1 MKLEF
6 TKNLEKAEELDN
18 LKTRVLKYVLYKKRT
33 ELEVREKFKG
43 CDENLLE
50 DVIEFLKEYNY
61 INDDEYIERSITE
74 FKNLKNLSIKEI
86 KYKLLQ
92 KGLNKNIVEDYI
104 NSHENELIKYEINSA
119 KNIICK
125 KSKNMELQEIKDF
138 LYKKGYISSSIEE
151 AIDSLKE

>member
-1 MKLEF
+1 MEF

-18 LKTRVLKYVLYKKRT
+18 LKTKVLKYVLYKKRT

-104 NSHENELIKYEINSA
+104 NSHENELMEYEINSA

-151 AIDSLKE
+151 AIDSLEE